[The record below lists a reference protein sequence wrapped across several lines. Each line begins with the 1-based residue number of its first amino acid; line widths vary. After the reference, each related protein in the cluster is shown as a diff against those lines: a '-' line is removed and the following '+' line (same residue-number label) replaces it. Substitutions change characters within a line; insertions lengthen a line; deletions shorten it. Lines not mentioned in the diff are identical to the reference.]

1 MSLAMPVSE
10 KKAKEKQ
17 RHRGGRNTSH
27 SGWWMA
33 SHHRFRLS
41 ICETQGLKNT
51 TRKLYHLGGGQLSLV
66 PKALKSLSQ
75 LSLSDEGTH
84 GELIQMI
91 K

>member
-1 MSLAMPVSE
+1 MSLAMPVRE
-10 KKAKEKQ
+10 KGKGKAMPPWWQE
-17 RHRGGRNTSH
+17 
-27 SGWWMA
+27 GWPQIQ
-33 SHHRFRLS
+33 LS

-75 LSLSDEGTH
+75 LSLSDEGTP